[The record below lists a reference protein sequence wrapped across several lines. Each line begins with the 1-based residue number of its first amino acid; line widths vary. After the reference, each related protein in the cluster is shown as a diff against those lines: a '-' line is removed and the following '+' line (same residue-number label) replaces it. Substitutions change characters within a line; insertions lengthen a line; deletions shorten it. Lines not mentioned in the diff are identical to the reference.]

1 MRKIKSFKVFES
13 VSDQISVLTDMSL
26 ELNDK
31 GYLVDIYNGTDP
43 FVKKRTYRRGT
54 WGTDRFRSEW
64 PYSSDNADLIFVW
77 VYKETESYWPERFEY
92 SEISNDLID
101 MIHYMESE
109 GYSHTIDYQDIGVE
123 REGYI
128 KDDKLFYSSYDNS
141 SNDEENLPFSW
152 ENDSLLVDI
161 CICFIPKKIDI
172 NEAWDSFDIQREE
185 IKSIVGDM
193 LIELDFQS
201 IRSEVSALSD
211 KVVQV
216 ELKKTVKDRQSAIL
230 FGDKDEN
237 RGFEWSDVESVINDV
252 SDYLLKEWGLKPNWK
267 VVPQTD
273 VRVNWWTIGRDNPN
287 YDSCMF
293 LRWKK

>member
-1 MRKIKSFKVFES
+1 MRKIKSFKLFES

-54 WGTDRFRSEW
+54 WGTDRFCYVW
-64 PYSSDNADLIFVW
+64 PHLSDNEDLIFVW

-128 KDDKLFYSSYDNS
+128 KDDKLFYSSYDNGRLRHFQNS
-141 SNDEENLPFSW
+141 G

-172 NEAWDSFDIQREE
+172 NEAWDSFDLQREE

-252 SDYLLKEWGLKPNWK
+252 SDYLLKEWGLKPDWK
-267 VVPQTD
+267 GVPQTD
-273 VRVNWWTIGRDNPN
+273 VRLNWWTIGRDHPN

>member
-1 MRKIKSFKVFES
+1 MRKIKSFKLFES

-54 WGTDRFRSEW
+54 WGTDRFCYVW
-64 PYSSDNADLIFVW
+64 PHLSDNEDLIFVW

-128 KDDKLFYSSYDNS
+128 KDDKLFYSSYDNGRLRHFQNS
-141 SNDEENLPFSW
+141 G

-172 NEAWDSFDIQREE
+172 NEAWDSFDLQREE

-252 SDYLLKEWGLKPNWK
+252 SDYLLKEWGLKPDWK
-267 VVPQTD
+267 GVPQTD
-273 VRVNWWTIGRDNPN
+273 VRLNWWTIGRDHPN

-293 LRWKK
+293 LRWTK

>member
-1 MRKIKSFKVFES
+1 MRKIKSFKLFES

-54 WGTDRFRSEW
+54 WGTDRFCYVW
-64 PYSSDNADLIFVW
+64 PHLSDNEDLIFVW

-128 KDDKLFYSSYDNS
+128 KDDKLFYSSYDNGRLRHFQNS
-141 SNDEENLPFSW
+141 G

-161 CICFIPKKIDI
+161 CICFITKKIDI
-172 NEAWDSFDIQREE
+172 NEAWDSFDLQREE

-252 SDYLLKEWGLKPNWK
+252 SDYLLKEWGLKPDWK
-267 VVPQTD
+267 GVPQTD
-273 VRVNWWTIGRDNPN
+273 VRLNWWTIGRDHPN

-293 LRWKK
+293 LRWTK

>member
-1 MRKIKSFKVFES
+1 MRKIKSFKLFES

-141 SNDEENLPFSW
+141 SN
-152 ENDSLLVDI
+152 ENDSLLVDM
-161 CICFIPKKIDI
+161 CICFIPKKTEI
-172 NEAWDSFDIQREE
+172 NEAWDSFDLQREE

-252 SDYLLKEWGLKPNWK
+252 SDYLLKEWGLKPDWK

-273 VRVNWWTIGRDNPN
+273 VRVNWWTIGRDHPN